1 MKKTVVNL
9 LTGALILTA
18 LVSVSC
24 GKELPALSIDLQ
36 NPAEEEV
43 VELAISQGD
52 TLEIPF
58 KVGALEG
65 FAVSANVECSDK
77 NYQTSV
83 ELSNNGAS
91 GVVTVIA
98 PDFIFE
104 DATVK
109 VNLTVT
115 DAENSRN
122 QTMEI
127 KVAAK
132 SILENLAVPANCH
145 LVSPGAFV
153 KFAAVKG
160 NTTESVGTVAKVELL
175 WEDAVG
181 LVDSVFTLN
190 NTELYVL
197 VNKELVGNAL
207 VCAKDADETILWSWH
222 MWVSAEDATAN
233 SMEYT
238 YVPADGSA
246 STTFYFMDRNLGA
259 LTSKLGSAD
268 VNGCF
273 YQWGRK
279 DPFPGPTYERTYK
292 KIYDANGEE
301 VAITSAT
308 PQVVNNID
316 TAIKTPLTYYLHT
329 SSNKGNYSWITN
341 SALDVPAED
350 VNNLWGGISKTKT
363 IYDPCPAGYRVPQL
377 AAWQFLS
384 DSNVT
389 KTHVDKDG
397 VDVTTDVYTER
408 AGLKV
413 ACGENNF
420 YFPYQGQTT
429 NMTST
434 SSLVYSYGAGNGNPQ
449 GSLWSSQFDGNF
461 NGTSATYFRAYTCN
475 IRSYSLSYYATYNL
489 HYANGV
495 RCIKE

>member
-127 KVAAK
+127 EVAAK

-246 STTFYFMDRNLGA
+246 STTYYFMDRNLGA
-259 LTSKLGSAD
+259 TSSEFGTDA

-279 DPFPGPTYERTYK
+279 DPFPGSTYEGTIK
-292 KIYDANGEE
+292 TIYDNTGAET
-301 VAITSAT
+301 AIASAA
-308 PQVVNNID
+308 PEVVNNIENG
-316 TAIKTPLTYYLHT
+316 IKNPTTRYGFTT
-329 SSNKGNYSWITN
+329 SNNANYAWITN
-341 SALDVPAED
+341 KWSELGMDAVKD
-350 VNNLWGGISKTKT
+350 LWGGVTKAKTV
-363 IYDPCPAGYRVPQL
+363 YDPCPAGYRVPESR
-377 AAWQFLS
+377 AWYFWS
-384 DSNVT
+384 DANVT
-389 KTHVDKDG
+389 KGNAFNAEGTTANADQWGKT
-397 VDVTTDVYTER
+397 VTVGE
-408 AGLKV
+408 KV
-413 ACGENNF
+413 FNFPLQGEVN
-420 YFPYQGQTT
+420 QGAT
-429 NMTST
+429 
-434 SSLVYSYGAGNGNPQ
+434 YAEGYKYGYGAGETWPKGYQ
-449 GSLWSSQFDGNF
+449 WHSQFDGAN
-461 NGTSATYFRAYTCN
+461 NSSSYFRAYSTS
-475 IRSYSLSYYATYNL
+475 ISPTSTSYYQVMNL
-489 HYANGV
+489 GYAFSV

>member
-127 KVAAK
+127 EVAAK

-207 VCAKDADETILWSWH
+207 VCAKDANETILWSWH

-238 YVPADGSA
+238 YTDAEGV

-259 LTSKLGSAD
+259 LTNLLGTSD

-279 DPFPGPTYERTYK
+279 DPFPAPTIVGTFK
-292 KIYDANGEE
+292 TIYDKNGVETE
-301 VAITSAT
+301 IAT
-308 PQVVNNID
+308 ETTAQENNIE
-316 TAIKTPLTYYLHT
+316 TATQNPMVRYNGV
-329 SSNKGNYSWITN
+329 SNGNYSWVSKDVAAI
-341 SALDVPAED
+341 SKDLVLD
-350 VNNLWGGISKTKT
+350 LWGGVSKTKSM
-363 IYDPCPAGYRVPQL
+363 YDPCPAGYRVPQL

-384 DSNVT
+384 DAT
-389 KTHVDKDG
+389 IAKDKVYREGAPATPANSDQMGRKVNIGG
-397 VDVTTDVYTER
+397 VD
-408 AGLKV
+408 
-413 ACGENNF
+413 F
-420 YFPYQGQTT
+420 YFPNQGET
-429 NMTST
+429 NQKTS
-434 SSLVYSYGAGNGNPQ
+434 LQAGYTNAFGISGNNWPC
-449 GSLWSSQFDGNF
+449 GKLWSSQFDGNF
-461 NGTSATYFRAYTCN
+461 DGTAAKKSYFRAYTN
-475 IRSYSLSYYATYNL
+475 NVTPSTTSYYANFNL
-489 HYANGV
+489 GYAVAV